1 MFLKATEISKR
12 YGSHAALDGVSFS
25 TSENAGT
32 IVLLGPSGSGKSTL
46 LRVLGALLVPD
57 AGEISI
63 EGKVLSWSEA
73 AALEQRR
80 ANGFVFQGFNLFPHL
95 TAHENVALPLR
106 VVHAQSAEQAQ
117 ATSRAA
123 LARFGMLD
131 HAGKKPAELSGGQQQ
146 RVALARAIAPQPRL
160 LLLDEPTSALD
171 PMMTQEVLD
180 LISALAAGGQQI
192 VLSTHEISF
201 ARQVADWVV
210 FLDHGRVVES
220 SPAGDF
226 FTRPKTGVVKKFLE
240 TLSRYR

>member
-1 MFLKATEISKR
+1 MFLKVTDLSKR

-25 TSENAGT
+25 TPENAGT

-46 LRVLGALLVPD
+46 LRVLGSLLVPD
-57 AGEISI
+57 EGEASI

-73 AALEQRR
+73 AALQQRR
-80 ANGFVFQGFNLFPHL
+80 LNGFVFQGFNLFPHL

-106 VVHAQSAEQAQ
+106 VVHALSADQALV
-117 ATSRAA
+117 TSRAA
-123 LARFGMLD
+123 LARFGMPE

-146 RVALARAIAPQPRL
+146 RVALARAIAPNPRL

-180 LISALAAGGQQI
+180 LIGALAAGGQQI

-210 FLDHGRVVES
+210 FLDLGRVVES

-226 FTRPKTGVVKKFLE
+226 FAHPKTELAKRFLE